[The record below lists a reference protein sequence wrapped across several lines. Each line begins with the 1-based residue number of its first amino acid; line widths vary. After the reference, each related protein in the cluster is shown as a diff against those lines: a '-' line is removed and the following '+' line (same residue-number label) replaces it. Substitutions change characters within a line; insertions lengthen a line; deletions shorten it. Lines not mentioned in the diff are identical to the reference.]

1 MFVYLSDIHK
11 TGVMM
16 LTKVFVLLEVRRFKI
31 MVIKLIIIYFY
42 LAYTAVITWHLLLCG
57 VFFL

>member
-42 LAYTAVITWHLLLCG
+42 LAYTAVIT
-57 VFFL
+57 

>member
-11 TGVMM
+11 TSVMM
-16 LTKVFVLLEVRRFKI
+16 LTKMFVLLELRMFKI

-42 LAYTAVITWHLLLCG
+42 LV
-57 VFFL
+57 